1 MLPSNKYCVQI
12 LAWCF
17 LYCQNGKKKPN
28 IIDCCAA
35 DPQPFSLGE
44 RLGGKRYFGLWV
56 MKLDLFTCCEIES
69 SWMGIKLNKMQIS
82 LSGIT

>member
-1 MLPSNKYCVQI
+1 MFRYLLGVFCIVKTEKN
-12 LAWCF
+12 
-17 LYCQNGKKKPN
+17 N

-44 RLGGKRYFGLWV
+44 RLGGKRYFGPWV

-69 SWMGIKLNKMQIS
+69 SWMGISQTK
-82 LSGIT
+82 